1 MGSPLPLPLLSVSFS
16 EHRIVGQQGERYP
29 ENKAQGAEPLLSLT
43 STRLFSQIL
52 SSFFLNFVGVTR
64 DPRWGVAASYQEQ
77 EPPRGT
83 SSDIRHTLR
92 ALDCYANYGYATFG
106 DEIWKTIRNLE
117 FRRAG

>member
-83 SSDIRHTLR
+83 SSDIIVHQTHSESTGLLRQLWVRHFR
-92 ALDCYANYGYATFG
+92 G
-106 DEIWKTIRNLE
+106 RNLE
-117 FRRAG
+117 NDS